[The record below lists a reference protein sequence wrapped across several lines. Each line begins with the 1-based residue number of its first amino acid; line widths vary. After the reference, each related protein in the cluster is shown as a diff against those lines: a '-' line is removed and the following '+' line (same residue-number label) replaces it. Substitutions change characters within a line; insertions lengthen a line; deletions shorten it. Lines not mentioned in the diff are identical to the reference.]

1 MENNKVIDDFTSKEL
16 PEIIKA
22 LEAKTPQAER
32 FLLEIAKLAGL
43 EEAELFDGSV
53 INLKERTEG

>member
-1 MENNKVIDDFTSKEL
+1 MTDQDNKVIDDFTRQAL
-16 PEIIKA
+16 PDIIKS

-53 INLKERTEG
+53 VKLGAD